1 MQVHL
6 DKSALTHSEPWCRYT
21 SSSPLVGYF
30 LSVLAGLDAADKRR
44 FLRFV
49 TGSPAL
55 PPGGLAAL
63 QPRCISFLVVWL
75 VSGRLNTVRPQ
86 DL

>member
-1 MQVHL
+1 M
-6 DKSALTHSEPWCRYT
+6 
-21 SSSPLVGYF
+21 GYF
-30 LSVLAGLDAADKRR
+30 LSVLAELDTADKRR

-63 QPRCISFLVVWL
+63 QPR
-75 VSGRLNTVRPQ
+75 
-86 DL
+86 

>member
-1 MQVHL
+1 MRH
-6 DKSALTHSEPWCRYT
+6 
-21 SSSPLVGYF
+21 F
-30 LSVLAGLDAADKRR
+30 LETLADLDAADKRR

-63 QPRCISFLVVWL
+63 QPRWA
-75 VSGRLNTVRPQ
+75 
-86 DL
+86 